1 MTEYDYYDQKP
12 EVEPPLPDSLLD
24 RLDELKRRQEAR
36 GLTNLERAVLLSD
49 LREFNEAMKPL
60 AQTMADM
67 LGEVASNITE
77 AMTPLV
83 EAMGETSRET
93 VGECEECGITIYL
106 GEWHEKRGEDE
117 LERFCLPCTRRIV
130 PEELADNQREDYEN
144 QEERYERRY

>member
-1 MTEYDYYDQKP
+1 MTEYDYYDEKP

-36 GLTNLERAVLLSD
+36 GLTTLERAVLLSD
-49 LREFNEAMKPL
+49 LREFN
-60 AQTMADM
+60 
-67 LGEVASNITE
+67 E

-117 LERFCLPCTRRIV
+117 LERLCLPCTRRID
-130 PEELADNQREDYEN
+130 PEELADDQREDYKN